1 MHFLFTI
8 VIWFEFSFNI
18 YIFFGENNKVTT
30 NFTTKNL
37 QIDVKINVIV
47 GTSTRI
53 IIIIFLV
60 NTSTR

>member
-18 YIFFGENNKVTT
+18 FFFGENNKVTT

-37 QIDVKINVIV
+37 QINVKINVIA

-53 IIIIFLV
+53 IILFFLV